1 MSSIVVSGDTSGA
14 VTLAAPAVAGT
25 VTVTL
30 PATSGTMAVLPAA
43 TGALAESA
51 GGTGT
56 TTGYYGFK
64 NRIINGAMV
73 IDQRNAGAAVTLNS
87 SALIYTADRWAF
99 GWVGSAAV
107 GSAVCASGQLPF
119 SRSAEILTIT
129 TAATPSSGQT
139 YNFQQRIEGFNVADL
154 LWGTASAAPITL
166 SFKVQ
171 SSLTGTFSGAL
182 QNAAQNRSYPF
193 TYTIAAANTATYIT
207 VTIAGD
213 TTGTWATDNTNGIGV
228 VFDLGGAG
236 VTRGTAGVW
245 AAAGYYGA
253 TGSVNVV
260 ATLSATWQISE
271 VQLEKGS
278 TATSFDYRPYGTEL
292 ALCQR
297 YYMASSTVN
306 YHASLYGSPT
316 YIGQVEFKTN
326 MRAAPTVVL
335 SSGGGG
341 YAFGLSDPLHFY
353 FTGTGST
360 FISTWSASAEL

>member
-1 MSSIVVSGDTSGA
+1 MTVAVSGDSITFPDNS
-14 VTLAAPAVAGT
+14 VQNT
-25 VTVTL
+25 
-30 PATSGTMAVLPAA
+30 AA
-43 TGALAESA
+43 TGF
-51 GGTGT
+51 
-56 TTGYYGFK
+56 GFK
-64 NRIINGAMV
+64 NRLINGAMV

-213 TTGTWATDNTNGIGV
+213 TTGTWATDNTTGIGV

-236 VTRGTAGVW
+236 VTRGTAGAW

-297 YYMASSTVN
+297 YAPVYTGLGIRIVAQAFSTNASLPTVYFPVATRVPPTGVTISSVSHFSGWNAATSSTGAPTAIAFNTASS
-306 YHASLYGSPT
+306 
-316 YIGQVEFKTN
+316 
-326 MRAAPTVVL
+326 
-335 SSGGGG
+335 
-341 YAFGLSDPLHFY
+341 
-353 FTGTGST
+353 FTGTLEVSG
-360 FISTWSASAEL
+360 FANNNLVAGNMSALVFGNAAAQVIFTGCEL